1 MQIQLTVGSKEAAKN
16 CGDGM
21 AVALTAAACR
31 DNGSSMEV
39 DAARISGRKLVA
51 LPQVL
56 RHKNFCPPKKSKN
69 ETYERRYRLNWTTAL
84 QKKMTAAGAGQAIA
98 RCAVPAAACWHRTH
112 NVTHPPQQELT
123 CDTG

>member
-1 MQIQLTVGSKEAAKN
+1 MQIQLTMGSGEAAKN

-39 DAARISGRKLVA
+39 EATRIRGESLWL

-56 RHKNFCPPKKSKN
+56 HKNFCPPKKSKN
-69 ETYERRYRLNWTTAL
+69 ETYERRYLLNWTTGRQRSTKKQKNDRHPPHAAPLLSL
-84 QKKMTAAGAGQAIA
+84 QRGSAW
-98 RCAVPAAACWHRTH
+98 RCLLLHRTQI
-112 NVTHPPQQELT
+112 PRRS
-123 CDTG
+123 